1 MKNKHPS
8 QQTLTDIPELE
19 LLTYAAV
26 SAVLRK
32 ENALRSFLRTAV
44 QQKINAKKLY
54 ETLLQTYLFAGF
66 PSALISISILSEY
79 FILNKNN
86 HIIKDYSKLKESGE
100 KTCKKIYGDKYD
112 KLINNV
118 SGFSAELSEWLVVE
132 GYGKVLSRRGLRLKE
147 RELINVA
154 VLSTLKFESQL
165 YSHINGAYRNKASV
179 AEIRNIIECLEIFD
193 KKITIFGLSIL
204 QKFLDKKKLPQK

>member
-132 GYGKVLSRRGLRLKE
+132 GYGKVLSRRGLRLRSE
-147 RELINVA
+147 N
-154 VLSTLKFESQL
+154 
-165 YSHINGAYRNKASV
+165 
-179 AEIRNIIECLEIFD
+179 
-193 KKITIFGLSIL
+193 
-204 QKFLDKKKLPQK
+204 